1 MVCLSNGYV
10 LREHQTPNFDL
21 GISNFFFLP
30 YKSENPP
37 PGQKHHLPEERFIFC
52 EIGSFDCH
60 QYIAVVKGT
69 GKNKILKSFLEIG
82 IYAGFHYIALRKD
95 KEPFGNGGAADA
107 ESDVCKH
114 KTLGR

>member
-1 MVCLSNGYV
+1 MKLPIS
-10 LREHQTPNFDL
+10 TPVFQ
-21 GISNFFFLP
+21 ISFFFLIKAKIP
-30 YKSENPP
+30 
-37 PGQKHHLPEERFIFC
+37 LPVRTTICREGDFIFY
-52 EIGSFDCH
+52 EIGSFDCR

-69 GKNKILKSFLEIG
+69 GKNKISKSFLEIG

-114 KTLGR
+114 KTLGG